1 MENLMEEGS
10 TSGKMGPLTKDF
22 SWMAWDKAR
31 GIGQV
36 RMEINTK
43 EIIVLIAKMDL
54 DNSDGWME
62 IFIRGIS
69 ARTPDKGMA
78 RCFGA
83 MEVFMKGNGA
93 EGFQMEKVLNMLTKQ
108 GMFKAKG

>member
-1 MENLMEEGS
+1 MPFNNLTMVINTEETIKMENLMEEGS

-22 SWMAWDKAR
+22 SW
-31 GIGQV
+31 
-36 RMEINTK
+36 
-43 EIIVLIAKMDL
+43 
-54 DNSDGWME
+54 
-62 IFIRGIS
+62 
-69 ARTPDKGMA
+69 
-78 RCFGA
+78 